1 LSADGEGGAVFSCAG
16 EHAGG
21 AADRP
26 SDDLTDRYR
35 LPQGVVPVAGSTG
48 IGSVRAKLM
57 PPTIAAQALRRDVVG
72 LVEDENQLISDQL
85 SVEHFERPG

>member
-1 LSADGEGGAVFSCAG
+1 MYELDGQQ
-16 EHAGG
+16 
-21 AADRP
+21 P
-26 SDDLTDRYR
+26 STEYW
-35 LPQGVVPVAGSTG
+35 VVPLTGSTG

-85 SVEHFERPG
+85 SVAHFESPS